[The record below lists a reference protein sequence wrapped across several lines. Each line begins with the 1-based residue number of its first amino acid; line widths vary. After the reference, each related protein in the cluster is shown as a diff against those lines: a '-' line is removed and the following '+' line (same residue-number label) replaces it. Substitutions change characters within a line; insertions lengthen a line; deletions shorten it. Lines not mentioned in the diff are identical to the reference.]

1 MCHGWLYSN
10 GLCLNYV
17 FLKKKIKIMKEAPEV
32 VNSIP
37 IWAYR
42 NDLQEPQ
49 KNLSKMII
57 T

>member
-32 VNSIP
+32 VNLFRYGHTGI
-37 IWAYR
+37 
-42 NDLQEPQ
+42 DLQEPQ